1 MNLSLYVLDAGQD
14 TYMRPF
20 AEAVTQEFPEYR
32 WVTDRA
38 ASIERFVNAIE
49 ANERVELVYKDAGQ
63 PVAGAVLVAEEDVHV
78 GPCLTVQGLYVMP
91 AYRAAGLAAELLQQ
105 AEQLARS
112 LGLSVLSYTRRI
124 GDVRYE
130 NVYRRLNGKES

>member
-1 MNLSLYVLDAGQD
+1 MNLLLYVLDAGST

-32 WVTDRA
+32 WTTSREV
-38 ASIERFVNAIE
+38 SIERFVNAIE
-49 ANERVELVYKDAGQ
+49 ANERVELVYKDDKHHA
-63 PVAGAVLVAEEDVHV
+63 AGAVLVAEEDVHV

-91 AYRAAGLAAELLQQ
+91 GYRTAGLAAELLSQ
-105 AEQLARS
+105 AEHVAKQT
-112 LGLSVLSYTRRI
+112 GLQVLSYTRRI

-130 NVYRRLNGKES
+130 NIYRRLHG